1 MAYRPCAEPFSYV
14 PIYLASAAFFFGL
27 DGDLHYAGR
36 TFFYSYL
43 TRNYPM
49 KRIFWLITRVAITL
63 SAVAIA
69 VWLLYSQY
77 KDYLIYPWTRDGQ
90 VSAQVVQI
98 TPRVTGPLIELPIK
112 DNQWVKKG
120 DLLFKIDPSDYQA
133 QVDHALSAL
142 ANAQAAAA
150 EAKDVANRARKGH
163 KLYSG
168 IISEQKLIQAED
180 DEKAA
185 YAEVLAAKADLHSAR
200 LNLSY
205 TEMHAPV
212 DGYITHLRLR
222 IGSQAVANQA
232 LLALVDT
239 DSFWIDAFFKETLME
254 NIQQGDKAI
263 VKLMSYPDKP
273 IEGMVDSIG
282 WGVAQDDGSPGYQG
296 LPEIE
301 PSFDWI
307 RLAQRIPVR
316 VHLGELPPGV
326 ILRVG
331 TTATVIIISGEKSDL
346 AISSQLSPASNS
358 AADESAQSR
367 PTK

>member
-1 MAYRPCAEPFSYV
+1 MAPATFLSGFDNNLHRP
-14 PIYLASAAFFFGL
+14 
-27 DGDLHYAGR
+27 GR

-43 TRNYPM
+43 TITVMN
-49 KRIFWLITRVAITL
+49 RIFWLVARIVITL

-69 VWLLYSQY
+69 AWILYDLY

-90 VSAQVVQI
+90 VSAQVIQI

-133 QVDHALSAL
+133 KVDQDLSSL
-142 ANAQAAAA
+142 ANAQAATA
-150 EAKDVANRARKGH
+150 EAKDVADRARKAH
-163 KLYSG
+163 KLYHG
-168 IISEQKLIQAED
+168 TISEQRLIEVEDAELAAQAEVR
-180 DEKAA
+180 AA
-185 YAEVLAAKADLHSAR
+185 RAELHSSR

-205 TEMHAPV
+205 TKMHAPV
-212 DGYITHLRLR
+212 DGFIIHLRLR
-222 IGSQAVANQA
+222 TGSQAVSNQS

-239 DSFWIDAFFKETLME
+239 ESFWIDAFFKETLME
-254 NIQQGDKAI
+254 NIQPGDKAI

-273 IEGMVDSIG
+273 IEGVVDSIG

-296 LPEIE
+296 LPDIE

-316 VHLGELPPGV
+316 VHLGKLPPGV

-331 TTATVIIISGEKSDL
+331 STATVIILSGEKSEL
-346 AISSQLSPASNS
+346 ALNTKPVQSKHNRVNSSNDAPLK
-358 AADESAQSR
+358 
-367 PTK
+367 PTP

>member
-1 MAYRPCAEPFSYV
+1 MS
-14 PIYLASAAFFFGL
+14 
-27 DGDLHYAGR
+27 
-36 TFFYSYL
+36 
-43 TRNYPM
+43 
-49 KRIFWLITRVAITL
+49 RIFWLITRIVITL

-69 VWLLYSQY
+69 AWMLYSQY

-90 VSAQVVQI
+90 VSAQVIQI
-98 TPRVTGPLIELPIK
+98 TPRVTGPLVELPIK

-120 DLLFKIDPSDYQA
+120 DLLFKIDSSDYVA
-133 QVDHALSAL
+133 KVDHALSAL
-142 ANAQAAAA
+142 ENAQQAAF
-150 EAKDVANRARKGH
+150 EAKDVARRARKGH

-168 IISEQKLIQAED
+168 VISEQKLVEAESNERATHAD
-180 DEKAA
+180 M
-185 YAEVLAAKADLHSAR
+185 LAAQADLHSAK

-212 DGYITHLRLR
+212 NGYITHLRLR

-239 DSFWIDAFFKETLME
+239 DSFWMDAFFKETLME
-254 NIQQGDKAI
+254 NIQPGDKAI

-273 IEGMVDSIG
+273 IEGVVDSIG

-296 LPEIE
+296 LPDIE
-301 PSFDWI
+301 PSFDWV

-331 TTATVIIISGEKSDL
+331 STATVIIISGEKSDL
-346 AISSQLSPASNS
+346 AISSQTSPASNS
-358 AADESAQSR
+358 VHDEPAHLHLM
-367 PTK
+367 K

>member
-1 MAYRPCAEPFSYV
+1 M
-14 PIYLASAAFFFGL
+14 
-27 DGDLHYAGR
+27 
-36 TFFYSYL
+36 
-43 TRNYPM
+43 N
-49 KRIFWLITRVAITL
+49 RIFWLVTRIVITL

-69 VWLLYSQY
+69 AWILYGLY

-90 VSAQVVQI
+90 VSAQVIQV

-120 DLLFKIDPSDYQA
+120 TLLFKIDPSDYQA
-133 QVDHALSAL
+133 KVDHALSTL
-142 ANAQAAAA
+142 ANADAAAA
-150 EAKDVANRARKGH
+150 EAKDVSDRARKAH
-163 KLYSG
+163 KLYRG
-168 IISEQKLIQAED
+168 TISEQRLVEVEDAEVAAQAE
-180 DEKAA
+180 
-185 YAEVLAAKADLHSAR
+185 VRAAKAELHSAR

-205 TEMHAPV
+205 TDMYAPV

-222 IGSQAVANQA
+222 PGSQAVSNQS

-239 DSFWIDAFFKETLME
+239 ESFWIDAFFKETLME
-254 NIQQGDKAI
+254 NIQPGDKAI

-273 IEGMVDSIG
+273 IEGVVDSIG
-282 WGVAQDDGSPGYQG
+282 WGIAKDDGSPGYLG
-296 LPEIE
+296 LPTIQ

-331 TTATVIIISGEKSDL
+331 STATVIVLSGEKSEL
-346 AISSQLSPASNS
+346 AISSQSLPASNPVLGLP
-358 AADESAQSR
+358 AHPQL
-367 PTK
+367 TK

>member
-1 MAYRPCAEPFSYV
+1 MS
-14 PIYLASAAFFFGL
+14 
-27 DGDLHYAGR
+27 
-36 TFFYSYL
+36 
-43 TRNYPM
+43 
-49 KRIFWLITRVAITL
+49 RIFWLITRIVITL

-69 VWLLYSQY
+69 AWVLYDLY
-77 KDYLIYPWTRDGQ
+77 KDYLIYPWTRNGQ
-90 VSAQVVQI
+90 VSAQVIQI

-112 DNQWVKKG
+112 DNQWIKKG
-120 DLLFKIDPSDYQA
+120 ELLFKIDPSDYEA
-133 QVDHALSAL
+133 QVDHALSDL

-150 EAKDVANRARKGH
+150 EAKDVANRASTGH

-168 IISEQKLIQAED
+168 VISEQRLVEAEF
-180 DEKAA
+180 EKKAA
-185 YAEVLAAKADLHSAR
+185 DAQVLAAKADLHSAK

-205 TEMHAPV
+205 TEMYAPV
-212 DGYITHLRLR
+212 DGFITHLRLR
-222 IGSQAVANQA
+222 KGSQAVANQS

-239 DSFWIDAFFKETLME
+239 NSFWIDAFFKETLME
-254 NIQQGDKAI
+254 NIQPGDKAI

-273 IEGMVDSIG
+273 LEGVVDSLG

-296 LPEIE
+296 LPTIE

-331 TTATVIIISGEKSDL
+331 TTATVIILSDEKSEL
-346 AISSQLSPASNS
+346 AVSSEPVQVNNNKVKND
-358 AADESAQSR
+358 AAAPPKS
-367 PTK
+367 TK

>member
-1 MAYRPCAEPFSYV
+1 MS
-14 PIYLASAAFFFGL
+14 
-27 DGDLHYAGR
+27 
-36 TFFYSYL
+36 
-43 TRNYPM
+43 
-49 KRIFWLITRVAITL
+49 RIFWLITRIVITL

-69 VWLLYSQY
+69 AWMLYSQY
-77 KDYLIYPWTRDGQ
+77 QDYLIYPWTRDGQ
-90 VSAQVVQI
+90 VSAQVIQI
-98 TPRVTGPLIELPIK
+98 TPRVTGPLVELPIK

-120 DLLFKIDPSDYQA
+120 DLLFRIDPSDYVA
-133 QVDHALSAL
+133 KVDHAVSAL
-142 ANAQAAAA
+142 ANAKDAAF
-150 EAKDVANRARKGH
+150 EARDVARRARKGH

-168 IISEQKLIQAED
+168 VISEQKLVEAESNERATHAD
-180 DEKAA
+180 M
-185 YAEVLAAKADLHSAR
+185 LAAQADLHSAK

-212 DGYITHLRLR
+212 NGYITHLRLR

-239 DSFWIDAFFKETLME
+239 DSFWMDAFFKETLME
-254 NIQQGDKAI
+254 NIQPGDKAI

-273 IEGMVDSIG
+273 IEGVVDSIG

-296 LPEIE
+296 LPDIE

-331 TTATVIIISGEKSDL
+331 STATVIIISGEKSDL
-346 AISSQLSPASNS
+346 AISSQTSPASNS
-358 AADESAQSR
+358 VHDEPAHLHLM
-367 PTK
+367 K